1 MTSAIVN
8 KILHAP
14 LSVLKEIARQEDGE
28 SAAEVAEVVHRLFA
42 LDGQDEVDAPTSR
55 RPYERASHGDG
66 GMGTMRIA
74 AITMVGAL
82 AVSTSAIAQ
91 GTDTSTTARIAQ
103 YSTDKL
109 ASELSLTPDQVPKVQ
124 KINVGSV
131 KVMQDLIAKYGP
143 DTSLA
148 ATKALARGMVTE
160 IRANQSEL
168 KKILTPTQWT
178 LHQQHKAER
187 LAMSQTEIM
196 ASDLNLTRQQ
206 ILDVSRIN
214 LESANKLVV
223 ALDKPMGTAKP
234 TSEALLAAAK
244 PVIDA
249 RDEQLHKVL
258 TVDQFEKVMLK
269 RLVLH
274 DVLLAEA
281 TSRATPA
288 PAAAAPRPNP

>member
-1 MTSAIVN
+1 MA
-8 KILHAP
+8 
-14 LSVLKEIARQEDGE
+14 
-28 SAAEVAEVVHRLFA
+28 
-42 LDGQDEVDAPTSR
+42 
-55 RPYERASHGDG
+55 
-66 GMGTMRIA
+66 TMRIA
-74 AITMVGAL
+74 AITIAGAL
-82 AVSTSAIAQ
+82 AVSTSAFAQ
-91 GTDTSTTARIAQ
+91 GTDTSNVVKVAQ

-109 ASELSLTPDQVPKVQ
+109 TSELNLTANQVPKVQ
-124 KINVGSV
+124 KVNVATAEAM
-131 KVMQDLIAKYGP
+131 KKLLDKYGA

-148 ATKALARGMVTE
+148 AGKALVRGTVTE
-160 IRANQSEL
+160 LRANQTEL
-168 KKILTPTQWT
+168 KKILTPAQWT

-214 LESANKLVV
+214 LESANKLVT
-223 ALDKPMGTAKP
+223 ALDKPMGTTKP
-234 TSEALLAAAK
+234 TNEALLAAAK

-249 RDEQLHKVL
+249 RDEQLHKIL

>member
-1 MTSAIVN
+1 M
-8 KILHAP
+8 
-14 LSVLKEIARQEDGE
+14 
-28 SAAEVAEVVHRLFA
+28 
-42 LDGQDEVDAPTSR
+42 
-55 RPYERASHGDG
+55 
-66 GMGTMRIA
+66 MRIA
-74 AITMVGAL
+74 AITIAGAL
-82 AVSTSAIAQ
+82 AVSTSVFAQ
-91 GTDTSTTARIAQ
+91 GTDTSSNVVKVAQ

-109 ASELSLTPDQVPKVQ
+109 TSELNLTADQVPKVQ
-124 KINVGSV
+124 KVNVATAEAM
-131 KVMQDLIAKYGP
+131 KKLLDKYGA

-148 ATKALARGMVTE
+148 AGKALVRGTVTE
-160 IRANQSEL
+160 LRANQTEL
-168 KKILTPTQWT
+168 KKILTPAQWT

>member
-1 MTSAIVN
+1 M
-8 KILHAP
+8 
-14 LSVLKEIARQEDGE
+14 
-28 SAAEVAEVVHRLFA
+28 
-42 LDGQDEVDAPTSR
+42 
-55 RPYERASHGDG
+55 
-66 GMGTMRIA
+66 MRIA
-74 AITMVGAL
+74 AITIAGAL
-82 AVSTSAIAQ
+82 AVSTSVFAQ
-91 GTDTSTTARIAQ
+91 GTDTSSNVVKVAQ

-109 ASELSLTPDQVPKVQ
+109 TSELNLTADQVPKVQ
-124 KINVGSV
+124 KVNVATAEAM
-131 KVMQDLIAKYGP
+131 KKLLDKYGA

-148 ATKALARGMVTE
+148 AGKALVRGTVTE
-160 IRANQSEL
+160 LRAHQTEL
-168 KKILTPTQWT
+168 KKILTPAQWT

-214 LESANKLVV
+214 LESANKLVA
-223 ALDKPMGTAKP
+223 ALDKPMGTTKP
-234 TSEALLAAAK
+234 TNEALLAAAK